1 MTSPVTHSMIRAVL
15 FGLIGLCLGCAG
27 QNTPISNPP
36 TLEEEDTELERENYY
51 GLGNFCASE
60 DFLDSNKCRMPK
72 FCFEITENE
81 KQGENN
87 ENTNLA
93 RAGYKQG
100 AYNVLW
106 GKPGA
111 KYRWRL
117 RIKPDRDPGSARQ
130 FRYVLQDD
138 LPSVIDA
145 SHHSHT
151 SERISFDVNL
161 EDPIT
166 DDSGDEDV
174 EVPIREWVSKNKTGN
189 IELEVQDVSYCEM
202 QNRINSD
209 VSNNQKD
216 CSDTSGNYFRAET
229 LTIEYDL
236 DFDGAQHNFI
246 CRSENLVKETLD
258 IPILNTITGI
268 ATGLANKKSCN
279 PPRTED
285 LCGASTE

>member
-1 MTSPVTHSMIRAVL
+1 MTSTVTHSIIPNFFLAVL
-15 FGLIGLCLGCAG
+15 MGLGLTMGC
-27 QNTPISNPP
+27 SNKNSVSDAPV
-36 TLEEEDTELERENYY
+36 LEEKIDPELERENYY

-72 FCFEITENE
+72 FSFEITENE
-81 KQGENN
+81 KKGKT
-87 ENTNLA
+87 ENTNIA
-93 RAGYKQG
+93 RVGFKQAGY
-100 AYNVLW
+100 NFFW

-111 KYRWRL
+111 QYRWRL
-117 RIKPDRDPGSARQ
+117 RIVPDRDPGSSRQ

-138 LPSVIDA
+138 LPSVINV
-145 SHHSHT
+145 SHHSNT

-161 EDPIT
+161 EDPVT

-174 EVPIREWVSKNKTGN
+174 EVPIREWVSDNKTGN
-189 IELEVQDVSYCEM
+189 IEIEVQDVSYCEM

-236 DFDGAQHNFI
+236 DFDGAEHNFI
-246 CRSENLVKETLD
+246 CQSGNLIKDTIDSPLINTLS
-258 IPILNTITGI
+258 NI
-268 ATGLANKKSCN
+268 ATALTAKKDCT
-279 PPRTED
+279 PPDEKQ
-285 LCGASTE
+285 